1 MSLNK
6 LTLIG
11 YLGHDPEMRYTP
23 AGHAVTTFSVAVTT
37 RHRVDGQPQ
46 ESTQWFRVS
55 TWNRLAAV
63 AAEGL
68 GKGRPVY
75 VEGPLAVRHYV
86 GRDGQLRISLD
97 VTARE
102 LRLLDTRHDG
112 LPTGDRQDPESV
124 ASAPDERIAEVD
136 LDEPPF

>member
-11 YLGHDPEMRYTP
+11 YLGHDPEMRYTS
-23 AGHAVTTFSVAVTT
+23 AGQAVTTFSVAVTT
-37 RHRVDGQPQ
+37 RRLVDGQPQ

-55 TWNRLAAV
+55 TWNSLAEV

-68 GKGRPVY
+68 RKGRPVY

-86 GRDGQLRISLD
+86 GRDGEQRISLD
-97 VTARE
+97 VTARV
-102 LRLLDTRHDG
+102 LRLLDARHDG
-112 LPTGDRQDPESV
+112 PPTGEGQDPESV
-124 ASAPDERIAEVD
+124 ASAPDERIVEVD